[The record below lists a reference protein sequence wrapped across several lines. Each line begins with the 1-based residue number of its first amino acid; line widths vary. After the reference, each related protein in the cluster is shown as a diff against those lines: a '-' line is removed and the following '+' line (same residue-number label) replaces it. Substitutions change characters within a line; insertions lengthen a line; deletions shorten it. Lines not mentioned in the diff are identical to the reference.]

1 MGEYNHGGQCQD
13 GADVKVPQQRF
24 SNNYK
29 NAPKSKNKHS
39 RKPSQKGEGGMNQID
54 TLELKIHYQKK

>member
-39 RKPSQKGEGGMNQID
+39 RKPSQKGGG
-54 TLELKIHYQKK
+54 E